1 VLLLS
6 PSFSWFDLP
15 SNEYC
20 HNHFIADKLA
30 EICESAGDSRWV
42 APCSALLSF
51 LLIDVVISGLGL
63 FLLFC
68 SGIDGSGGGQGHG
81 PLWLLFIQHV
91 PQTAAMDAGW

>member
-1 VLLLS
+1 LSLLL
-6 PSFSWFDLP
+6 
-15 SNEYC
+15 
-20 HNHFIADKLA
+20 I
-30 EICESAGDSRWV
+30 G
-42 APCSALLSF
+42 
-51 LLIDVVISGLGL
+51 VVIPELGL